1 MPVLIGRQREMT
13 LLGEQLAEAVR
24 GHLRVVLVS
33 GEPGIGKSS
42 LLEEFAAYTVQ
53 TGGRVLR
60 GSASEAEGMPPYLPF
75 LEALGHYIQT
85 AELDQLRTQS
95 EATAPILTTILPEL
109 TGRLGE
115 IKTGYALPPEQ
126 ARLRLYEALG
136 AFLAAIAQV
145 APLVLILD
153 DLHWADHATLDL
165 LCYVARHQLQA
176 RLLLVGSYREG
187 EIANH
192 SGFQRAIAELTRL
205 RLLTTIPIGP
215 LAERETQQLATELLG
230 GPVEPTVVR
239 RLHQQSEGNPFF
251 AEELLRGWLA
261 ANALVNTSR
270 QWVLQS
276 AVENILPTSLVGAVR
291 QRLAR
296 LAATVLET
304 LRTAAIIGRTF
315 SIELLAAVLSQ
326 DEENVE
332 DRLRDPVLLH
342 LIKAEPNGSYT
353 FSHDKIREC
362 LYTEV
367 TSTRRKRLH
376 GLIGRALEANAA
388 QPLDAQRLAEL
399 AFHFTRSGERT
410 RGIQYTQ
417 RAAEQALSTYAFDE
431 ALRHYRTI
439 LDLAEPNDPQRGT
452 LLLQVGQTALLAGD
466 QLAAVNAFETAQAHF
481 LQRNEL
487 VAAARA
493 AHGLGKARWQQ
504 ELIPQA
510 KTAFETAAHLL
521 AKRILPETVEVLVD
535 LSSLLT
541 LSLHQQAAGLDYA
554 RQALT
559 LAEHLEE
566 ERLVASASRAL
577 GNLLVRANDLPA
589 GIALLEKALN
599 LATESDDPAEAGE
612 CCAGLVMACAW
623 HGEFQRAAAYA
634 RHQISLGERCHAP
647 HLLRHVYTLLAQ
659 FYAFRGQMDETRRLL
674 ATAEALLTQLA
685 NPEALAFL
693 DFSRGGFAWLEGDYA
708 RSEQLFV
715 KAIAIFR
722 TLGPETLV
730 WYLGFLGMVQALQ
743 GKQVAALACMDEVEA
758 LVAKMPAGAMPT
770 AEPLAQMSMIALLLA
785 DQERLQ
791 RLYPQLLAFRGQF
804 HDAAVDRL
812 LGEMETRQGNFAA
825 AQRSLAAAEAF
836 TRQESALWELAHVLV
851 AQADLEVAQ
860 QKGQGGITRSQA
872 LLHEALRL
880 FESFGNQTEAQ
891 RLHNRLK
898 QMASQ
903 PMEPVRPTYPAG
915 LSEREVE
922 VLRLVAS
929 GKSNREIAEILVL
942 SEKTVANHL
951 THIFNKTTTDNRAA
965 ATAFAIRNG
974 VV

>member
-13 LLGEQLAEAVR
+13 LLGEQLTGATR

-33 GEPGIGKSS
+33 GEPGIGKTC
-42 LLEEFAAYTVQ
+42 LLEEFAAYAVQ
-53 TGGRVLR
+53 TGASVLR

-85 AELDQLRTQS
+85 AELEQLRAQS
-95 EATAPILTTILPEL
+95 ETVAPILATILPEL
-109 TGRLGE
+109 TRRLGE
-115 IKTGYALPPEQ
+115 VKTGYALPPEQ
-126 ARLRLYEALG
+126 ARLRLYEAVG
-136 AFLAAIAQV
+136 AFLAAIAQA

-153 DLHWADHATLDL
+153 DLHWTDHATLDL
-165 LCYVARHQLQA
+165 LCYVARHQVQA

-187 EIANH
+187 EVADHI
-192 SGFQRAIAELTRL
+192 GFQRAIAELTRL

-215 LAERETQQLATELLG
+215 LAERETQQLAAELLG
-230 GPVEPTVVR
+230 GPVEPTVLR
-239 RLHQQSEGNPFF
+239 RLQQQSEGNPFF

-261 ANALVNTSR
+261 ANALVNKGQ
-270 QWVLQS
+270 QWMLQG
-276 AVENILPTSLVGAVR
+276 AVENLLPASLVGAVR

-296 LAATVLET
+296 LASTVQEA

-326 DEENVE
+326 AEETVE
-332 DRLRDPVLLH
+332 DLLRDPVLLH
-342 LIKAEPNGSYT
+342 LIKAEPNGLYT

-376 GLIGRALEANAA
+376 GVIGQALEANAI
-388 QPLDAQRLAEL
+388 QPLDAQLLAEL
-399 AFHFTRSGERT
+399 AFHFTRSGDRT
-410 RGIQYTQ
+410 RGMHYAQQ
-417 RAAEQALSTYAFDE
+417 AAEQALTAYAFDE
-431 ALRHYRTI
+431 ALRHYRT
-439 LDLAEPNDPQRGT
+439 LLELAQPNDPQRGT

-466 QLAAVNAFETAQAHF
+466 PLTAVNAFETAQAHF
-481 LQRNEL
+481 LRADP

-493 AHGLGKARWQQ
+493 AQGLGKARWQQ

-510 KTAFETAAHLL
+510 KAAFETAADLL
-521 AKRILPETVEVLVD
+521 AKRSLPETVEVLVD

-554 RQALT
+554 RQALA

-566 ERLVASASRAL
+566 DRLVAAASRAF

-589 GIALLEKALN
+589 GIALLEKALD
-599 LATESDDPAEAGE
+599 LATNSDDPAEAGE

-623 HGEFQRAAAYA
+623 HGEFQRAATYA

-659 FYAFRGQMDETRRLL
+659 FYAFRGQLDETRRLL
-674 ATAEALLTQLA
+674 ATAEALLAQLA

-708 RSEQLFV
+708 RSEELFT
-715 KAIAIFR
+715 KAIAVFR

-743 GKQVAALACMDEVEA
+743 GKRSAALACMDEVEA
-758 LVAKMPAGAMPT
+758 LVLNMPAGAMPT

-836 TRQESALWELAHVLV
+836 TRRESSLWELAHVLV
-851 AQADLEVAQ
+851 AQAGLEVAQ
-860 QKGQGGITRSQA
+860 QKGQERIARSQA
-872 LLHEALRL
+872 LLQEALRL
-880 FESFGNQTEAQ
+880 FESFGNQTEVQ
-891 RLHNRLK
+891 RLRDRLK

-903 PMEPVRPTYPAG
+903 PAEPVRPTSPAG

-922 VLRLVAS
+922 VLRLVVA

-965 ATAFAIRNG
+965 ATAFAMRNG
-974 VV
+974 LV